1 MTNKASQAGFYILRS
16 LKIRPLISNSPAGE
30 LDYVEMSKTIVNW
43 NISESIN
50 SPFISGSV
58 TILESDNILEDLPI
72 LGEEEIEITYTDYYD
87 ETITQKFFI
96 YAVEDIKPGNSIND
110 RMVMYTIK
118 FCTQQKLNSD
128 TKEIRKSFGNTK
140 ISDMVKSIYEEHF
153 ITGNKSV
160 DKEIEVEET
169 DGEQT
174 VVIPNLRPDAAIQ
187 FLSRRAYSATN
198 KSSLYRFF
206 ETREKYYFCTHEYLI
221 SKYADFEG
229 ISDDLRNRLFFIYNT
244 VDDNTG
250 PGQRIAQQS
259 VNDITYG
266 TKVDTMSD
274 MKEGTY
280 RRTVT
285 ELDFGHRTRITRTYD
300 YTDDYENFKAPDPVK
315 LTHSS
320 SFVNNY
326 MGASQ
331 APETILMT
339 DFPQIG
345 MNEGQNNQRRPY
357 QHYYENYTT
366 KPIIDYHMNRNAF
379 PITIN
384 GRHGLYPGMIINLE
398 LYKFSNT
405 LAGTREI
412 DRERSGKYIIMSI
425 NNVFNGDEYKQSL
438 TITKGGLA
446 K

>member
-1 MTNKASQAGFYILRS
+1 M
-16 LKIRPLISNSPAGE
+16 
-30 LDYVEMSKTIVNW
+30 
-43 NISESIN
+43 
-50 SPFISGSV
+50 
-58 TILESDNILEDLPI
+58 
-72 LGEEEIEITYTDYYD
+72 
-87 ETITQKFFI
+87 ITQ
-96 YAVEDIKPGNSIND
+96 DQG
-110 RMVMYTIK
+110 
-118 FCTQQKLNSD
+118 
-128 TKEIRKSFGNTK
+128 
-140 ISDMVKSIYEEHF
+140 
-153 ITGNKSV
+153 
-160 DKEIEVEET
+160 
-169 DGEQT
+169 
-174 VVIPNLRPDAAIQ
+174 
-187 FLSRRAYSATN
+187 
-198 KSSLYRFF
+198 
-206 ETREKYYFCTHEYLI
+206 RE
-221 SKYADFEG
+221 
-229 ISDDLRNRLFFIYNT
+229 
-244 VDDNTG
+244 
-250 PGQRIAQQS
+250 
-259 VNDITYG
+259 YG
-266 TKVDTMSD
+266 SKVDTMAD

-320 SFVNNY
+320 SFVNTY

-357 QHYYENYTT
+357 QHFYENYTT

>member
-16 LKIRPLISNSPAGE
+16 LRIRPLINTRPANE
-30 LDYVEMSKTIVNW
+30 LDYVDVAKTIVNW

-250 PGQRIAQQS
+250 PGQLIAQQS
-259 VNDITYG
+259 INNVNYG
-266 TKVDTMSD
+266 AKADAFVD

-280 RRTVT
+280 RRNIT
-285 ELDFGHRTRITRTYD
+285 ELDINYRTRTTRLYD
-300 YTDDYENFKAPDPVK
+300 YVEESVDMKAPEKLK
-315 LTHSS
+315 LTRSKE
-320 SFVNNY
+320 FVNQY
-326 MGASQ
+326 MSASV
-331 APETILMT
+331 APETVLIS
-339 DFPQIG
+339 DFPQVG
-345 MNEGQNNQRRPY
+345 QNEGEGHMLKPY
-357 QHYYENYTT
+357 QHFYENYSV
-366 KPIIDYHMNRNAF
+366 KPITNYHFAKNAF
-379 PITIN
+379 QIEIN
-384 GRHGLYPGMIINLE
+384 GRIELYPGMIINLD
-398 LYKFSNT
+398 LYKFST
-405 LAGTREI
+405 SVAGTREN
-412 DRERSGKYIIMSI
+412 DTERSGKFIVTDVVNS
-425 NNVFNGDEYKQSL
+425 FSGASYKQQVM
-438 TITKGGLA
+438 ITKGGLS
-446 K
+446 